1 MKLGIL
7 TFHSVDNYGAV
18 LQAFALQMYLKTL
31 GHDVEIIDYRP
42 SYFHPKRRLSL
53 IHPVRLLGEM
63 AGLYHARK
71 F

>member
-42 SYFHPKRRLSL
+42 SYFHPKRVSRPLNTSPVPPHT
-53 IHPVRLLGEM
+53 IHM
-63 AGLYHARK
+63 
-71 F
+71 